1 MKFFLMFVLFVTFTS
16 LFAADG
22 LTEIASLGPD
32 IQGVHIITH
41 CASGDM
47 PVPLLT
53 NEIFSTL
60 NGLVALRIGPDFLH
74 LEDKRFP
81 IDRVYQT
88 ENKAYIVSFRS
99 SREIVTL
106 GHMLAI
112 EGTPFVMLVIIDDKW
127 TAYAAY

>member
-1 MKFFLMFVLFVTFTS
+1 MKFFLMFILFITLTS
-16 LFAADG
+16 LSAADG

-32 IQGVHIITH
+32 IQGVYTITH

-47 PVPLLT
+47 PVPSLT
-53 NEIFSTL
+53 NEMFSTF
-60 NGLVALRIGPDFLH
+60 NLVALRVGPDFLH

-106 GHMLAI
+106 GHVLAI
-112 EGTPFVMLVIIDDKW
+112 EGTPFVMLVITDDKW